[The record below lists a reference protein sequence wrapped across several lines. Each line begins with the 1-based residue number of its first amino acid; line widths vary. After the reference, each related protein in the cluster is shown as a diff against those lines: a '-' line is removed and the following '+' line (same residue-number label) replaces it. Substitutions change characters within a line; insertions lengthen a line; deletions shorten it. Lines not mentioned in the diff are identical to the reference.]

1 MGIVG
6 YIAYIILAIPFIMIT
21 VGVTKPDY
29 DWLIL
34 LGIFWNLS
42 CSFFKWDSPFF
53 IFIKYI

>member
-6 YIAYIILAIPFIMIT
+6 YIAYIILAIPFIMIA

-34 LGIFWNLS
+34 LGIFGIYPALFLGGIL
-42 CSFFKWDSPFF
+42 FFLFL
-53 IFIKYI
+53 